1 MGLGGGSMSQVG
13 LPPIE
18 PFLPATFLERGVAV
32 PFTTPLLG
40 GTRARPAAKNGI
52 ELVVPNPSGGRGAYI
67 LPWSGIASLCRPTLH
82 DTVLNTRLAES
93 RGVTPLTIRRVAR
106 ALAAEGL
113 AGEDAMEAAGRAS
126 DLDQDARRA
135 TNIALLMALTRQ
147 AESAAAASQPDDLGH
162 LNERAAAWAALNQ
175 KAAAWAAGKLDQPV
189 PWVGAALEALADAL
203 VAVGVGPGH
212 SAARIPLLMAR
223 LRTVA
228 AQTETWS
235 GTATQDDHVAYA
247 RMIAAVAAHTITLA
261 DPLIREARAVA
272 DNMIGLLRVW
282 SLDAEAAVRRIARP
296 EWLLDGW
303 ERICLI
309 WEAAGDDAARRA
321 AMVEIAVLL
330 PVMPREA
337 SDWSGGARPDDPSQG
352 PRRHVGLN
360 EDWRSGAAVLDLIA
374 RNEHFR
380 AAAC

>member
-1 MGLGGGSMSQVG
+1 MGQGGGSMPQVG

-32 PFTTPLLG
+32 PFTTPLLA

-147 AESAAAASQPDDLGH
+147 AEPAAAASQADDLGH
-162 LNERAAAWAALNQ
+162 LNERAAT
-175 KAAAWAAGKLDQPV
+175 WAAGKLDQPV

-212 SAARIPLLMAR
+212 ATARIPLLMAR
-223 LRTVA
+223 LRAVA
-228 AQTETWS
+228 AQTQTWS
-235 GTATQDDHVAYA
+235 GMATQDDHVAYA
-247 RMIAAVAAHTITLA
+247 RMIAAVAAHTINLA
-261 DPLIREARAVA
+261 DPLIREARAMA
-272 DNMIGLLRVW
+272 DNMIGLLRAW

-309 WEAAGDDAARRA
+309 WESAGDDAARRA
-321 AMVEIAVLL
+321 AIVEIAVLL

-352 PRRHVGLN
+352 ARRHVGLN

-374 RNEHFR
+374 RNEQFR
-380 AAAC
+380 AASC